1 MSADQVS
8 QAELDAFTARWN
20 AGPILGF
27 LGLEIALRARERV
40 IVSIPRVRPEQRGG
54 KGSDAVN
61 GGVIAA
67 MFDFAIGACAIITP
81 PVRRNATVQLSIM
94 FERAV
99 RGDSARCEAVVER
112 AAHKL
117 LFASATVFDA
127 AGNAC
132 SRATGVVHLGEP
144 CSFAEWTSALAGP
157 A

>member
-1 MSADQVS
+1 MSDGAVS
-8 QAELDAFTARWN
+8 QAELDDFCTRWN
-20 AGPILGF
+20 AGPMLTHF
-27 LGLEIALRARERV
+27 GLAARFVAGEKV
-40 IVSIPRVRPEQRGG
+40 IVSIPHVRPEHRGG
-54 KGSDAVN
+54 KGTDAVN

-67 MFDFAIGACAIITP
+67 MFDFALGACAILTP
-81 PVRRNATVQLSIM
+81 PLRRNATVQISMM

-99 RGDSARCEAVVER
+99 RGDTARCEAVVER

-144 CSFAEWTSALAGP
+144 IRFADWSASLSP
-157 A
+157 